1 MTFAT
6 KILLVALDKSHVI
19 LIANDKEYWMKE
31 KVNKYK
37 FIL

>member
-6 KILLVALDKSHVI
+6 KIPLVALDKSHVI
-19 LIANDKEYWMKE
+19 LIANDKEYWMNE